1 MKTRLMSTRYSGTRL
16 GSTSRPASSATY
28 QLRWT
33 ESRKSPRSCAYEV
46 LKTKRTESDL
56 LAAHRAEHALGPHGQ
71 HEQQHDVRSD
81 VLESLRE
88 IDAGEQLDEPD
99 GHAADQ
105 RARDRSEAA
114 QHRSRERLEADEAE
128 VDVDQRHGRQ
138 QHTGDRGD
146 RGDGSEERQPVADAV
161 PDHEHVARERAQHE
175 EVALG
180 EVHELGRLVD
190 EDEAESDQ
198 AVDAAHGQAIQDE
211 LQDGVQADVL
221 RAWAA
226 SSEATR
232 RALVP

>member
-71 HEQQHDVRSD
+71 DEQQHDGRSAG
-81 VLESLRE
+81 LESLRE

-114 QHRSRERLEADEAE
+114 QHRSRERLEEI
-128 VDVDQRHGRQ
+128 GRA
-138 QHTGDRGD
+138 
-146 RGDGSEERQPVADAV
+146 SC
-161 PDHEHVARERAQHE
+161 RERVE
-175 EVALG
+175 IWEVGGAVKKKEG
-180 EVHELGRLVD
+180 G
-190 EDEAESDQ
+190 SDR
-198 AVDAAHGQAIQDE
+198 E
-211 LQDGVQADVL
+211 
-221 RAWAA
+221 
-226 SSEATR
+226 R
-232 RALVP
+232 RRR

>member
-1 MKTRLMSTRYSGTRL
+1 MINAKASVAIARYTPVMRSTG
-16 GSTSRPASSATY
+16 RPASSATY

-114 QHRSRERLEADEAE
+114 QHCSRERLEADEAE

-146 RGDGSEERQPVADAV
+146 PGRDG
-161 PDHEHVARERAQHE
+161 PDQREHPLDRNTHV
-175 EVALG
+175 V
-180 EVHELGRLVD
+180 
-190 EDEAESDQ
+190 
-198 AVDAAHGQAIQDE
+198 
-211 LQDGVQADVL
+211 
-221 RAWAA
+221 
-226 SSEATR
+226 
-232 RALVP
+232 